1 MKLSLEMPNLDH
13 CFIMSSSIYQVLTML
28 PALGIQW
35 QEKTTKDKVP
45 AYMEDYIIEVETEN
59 KYMERIL

>member
-1 MKLSLEMPNLDH
+1 
-13 CFIMSSSIYQVLTML
+13 MSSSIYQVLTML

-45 AYMEDYIIEVETEN
+45 AYMEDYIIEMKLKINIWKGYFKIVLLQR
-59 KYMERIL
+59 KHI